1 LDDTDSSAPK
11 EAEQEQRRAEERFH
25 GLLEAAPDAIVVC
38 DASGRIQLVNSQ
50 VEVLF
55 GYPRAELIGQP
66 VEMLLS
72 PALHARHVRHRAG
85 YVADPHTRPIG
96 SGLELYARTRDGR
109 EVPVEISLS
118 PLIRTLRS
126 DDSPGHSLAS
136 EDELLVTAVIRDIS
150 ARRAAE
156 AALRE
161 SELRLR
167 TVMASAP
174 VILFSLDM
182 DGIVTLCEGQGLVSL
197 GWIGKSSVAMRQQGL
212 APSAVVGQPV
222 TVLFRGD
229 KSILDHVRR
238 TLAGAD
244 SAFVSQAGGVALDTS
259 LVPLRDERGD
269 VRGVI
274 GVATDIT
281 ERVRAEAAE
290 RAVRARDEFLSVAA
304 HELKTPLTSLR
315 GFAQILLTYLKGG
328 TLVSPERIQ
337 RALGQIEGQTEK
349 VNRLVDQLLDV
360 TRLEAGRL
368 SLDQKATDLS
378 QLVHEVVTAAQG
390 QTSTHTLT
398 VNTPHTAWA
407 WVDALRLEQV
417 LANLISNAVKY
428 SPAGGSIEVSVE
440 IDTAQETVQLA
451 VRDHGLGISEE
462 HRAHIFDRF
471 YQAHASSFP
480 SGLGLGLYIS
490 REIVALHGGQLTA
503 EFPSDGGSLF
513 VVRLPIGGTGIDR
526 STRDEEQA
534 GPKRVLVVDDDASIR
549 DLVDLV
555 LSDQGYEVIA
565 ASDGQ
570 AALALVERTTPDVIL
585 LDMHMP
591 VLDGWTFAD
600 TYRAQPGPHAPI
612 IVCTAAREAATSA
625 AEIQAT
631 AYLAKPFA
639 VKDLC
644 GLVNRLFAMSESG

>member
-1 LDDTDSSAPK
+1 MSDDTDSSARK
-11 EAEQEQRRAEERFH
+11 EAEQEQRQAEERFH
-25 GLLEAAPDAIVVC
+25 GLLEATPDAIVVC

-66 VEMLLS
+66 VEMLLPS
-72 PALHARHVRHRAG
+72 ALHVRHVRHRAG
-85 YVADPHTRPIG
+85 YVADPHTRPMG

-118 PLIRTLRS
+118 PL
-126 DDSPGHSLAS
+126 AS
-136 EDELLVTAVIRDIS
+136 EGELLVTAVIRDIS

-161 SELRLR
+161 SERRLR
-167 TVMASAP
+167 TVMVSAP

-182 DGIVTLCEGQGLVSL
+182 NGVVTLCEGQGLVPL
-197 GWIGKSSVAMRQQGL
+197 GL

-229 KSILDHVRR
+229 ESILDHVRR

-290 RAVRARDEFLSVAA
+290 RAVRARDEFLSIAA

-328 TLVSPERIQ
+328 TSVSPERIQ
-337 RALGQIEGQTEK
+337 RALGQIEGQTDK
-349 VNRLVDQLLDV
+349 VNRLVGQLLDV

-417 LANLISNAVKY
+417 LANLVSNAVKY
-428 SPAGGSIEVSVE
+428 SPAGGPIEVSVE
-440 IDTAQETVQLA
+440 FDAAQEIVQLA
-451 VRDHGLGISEE
+451 VRDHGLGIPEE

-471 YQAHASSFP
+471 YQAHASSFR
-480 SGLGLGLYIS
+480 SGLGLYIS
-490 REIVALHGGQLTA
+490 REIIALHGGQLTV
-503 EFPSDGGSLF
+503 EFPPDGGSLF
-513 VVRLPIGGTGIDR
+513 VARLPIGGTGIDHGA
-526 STRDEEQA
+526 RDDEQA
-534 GPKRVLVVDDDASIR
+534 RPKRVLVIDDDASIR
-549 DLVDLV
+549 DLVDLA

-585 LDMHMP
+585 LDMHLP
-591 VLDGWTFAD
+591 VLDGWAFAD

-612 IVCTAAREAATSA
+612 IVCTAARDAATSA